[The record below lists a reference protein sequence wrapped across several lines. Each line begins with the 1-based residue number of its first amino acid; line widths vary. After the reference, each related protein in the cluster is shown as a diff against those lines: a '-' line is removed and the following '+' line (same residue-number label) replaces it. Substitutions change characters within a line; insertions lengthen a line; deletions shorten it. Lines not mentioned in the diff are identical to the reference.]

1 MSTKLAAGAAALALV
16 SATHAATAQTTAD
29 ETGNVV
35 LPKTVVTADRAPQ
48 RLQDAIPQ
56 TTLID
61 SQAIADTAATDFP
74 GILRLAPGAQVVT
87 NGGPGS
93 TASLFLRGSQSSQS
107 LVLIDGVRVDSVS
120 AGSAQI
126 SQIPLDQIDHIEIV
140 NGNVSALYGSGAI
153 GGVVQVFTKDG
164 GNHPPRFFAS
174 AGYGSYHTQTQNAGV
189 SGALDADGRTT
200 FSAALARY
208 KTDGF
213 SSIDPAKQPSVNPN
227 ANGYLNESGSASIK
241 HRFVNGWDVGV
252 RYFQSNGYNSYDNAY
267 GLPSDLNY
275 GISKVQQASVF
286 ANGNVTDWWKTH
298 FTIASGNDRSIQK
311 TNGVYNGRFDTDNK
325 QYTWQNDF
333 AIATG
338 QKLLAG
344 YEHLDQSFDSDA
356 YAAPSRHVDSGFI
369 GYNGRFG
376 DHQFQANVRR
386 DQYSDFGGAN
396 SYYLG
401 YGYNITESWKVLAS
415 YSDAFRAPTFNDLYY
430 PYAGNPNIRPETSHS
445 VEAGL
450 QYATDAVGVIRLTV
464 FQTRYSNL
472 IQYASDLAGNYT
484 AQNVGHAKVQGLEG
498 SWSGNLYK
506 TDVRASFTFQNPVN
520 EDTHTDL
527 SRRARHF
534 ASFSANRNIESVR
547 VGAEWILSGARLD
560 GTKHLG
566 GYGLVNLSA
575 RYNITKAWYVSL
587 QVQNLLN
594 KDYELAYA
602 YETPKRS
609 AFVTLGWQQF

>member
-1 MSTKLAAGAAALALV
+1 MQTKLAAGAAALALISSPHV
-16 SATHAATAQTTAD
+16 ATAQTAD
-29 ETGNVV
+29 DTGSAV

-61 SQAIADTAATDFP
+61 SQAITDSAANDLP
-74 GILRLAPGAQVVT
+74 GLLRLAPGAQVVS

-93 TASLFLRGSQSSQS
+93 TSSLFLRGSQASQS

-153 GGVVQVFTKDG
+153 GGVVQIFTKDG
-164 GNHPPRFFAS
+164 GNHPPKFFAS

-200 FSAALARY
+200 FSASLARY

-267 GLPSDLNY
+267 GQPTDLNY

-298 FTIASGNDRSIQK
+298 VTIAAGNDRSIQK
-311 TNGVYNGRFDTDNK
+311 TNGLYNGRFDTDNR

-333 AIATG
+333 AIASG
-338 QKLLAG
+338 QKILAG
-344 YEHLDQSFDSDA
+344 YEHLDQSFDSSA
-356 YAAPSRHVDSGFI
+356 YAAPSRRVDSGFI

-376 DHQFQANVRR
+376 AHQFQANLRR
-386 DQYSDFGGAN
+386 DQYSDFGGAS

-401 YGYNITESWKVLAS
+401 YGYDITDSWKVLAS

-430 PYAGNPNIRPETSHS
+430 PYGGNTNIRPETSHS
-445 VEAGL
+445 VEAGV
-450 QYATDAVGVIRLTV
+450 QYATDALGVMRLTV

-484 AQNVGHAKVQGLEG
+484 AQNVGTAKVQGLEG
-498 SWSGNLYK
+498 SWSGQVYK

-534 ASFSANRNIESVR
+534 ASFAVNRNIESVR

-575 RYNITKAWYVSL
+575 RYNITKAWYVAL

-594 KDYELAYA
+594 KDYELAYS

-609 AFVTLGWQQF
+609 AFITLGWQQF